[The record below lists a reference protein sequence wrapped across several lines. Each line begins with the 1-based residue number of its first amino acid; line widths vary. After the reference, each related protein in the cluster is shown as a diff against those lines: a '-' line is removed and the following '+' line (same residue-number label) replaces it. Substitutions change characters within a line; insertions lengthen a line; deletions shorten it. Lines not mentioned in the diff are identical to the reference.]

1 MMKRKGLI
9 IIVMLFLLASCQ
21 DENFETP
28 SYSNKIVVD
37 GWIEQGQHAKVF
49 LTWSCPYFSA
59 VDSIS
64 ILNLVLTSAKVS
76 VSDGSFEEILMLR
89 RNDAYFP
96 PFVYES
102 NTLRGVTG
110 RKYSLK
116 VEYGGHTVTA
126 STQIPESQPIDSLWF
141 SPAEGVDTAG
151 YIMLKFPD
159 RAGIDNYYRILTKKA
174 SATRYAPVFLPNLDG
189 SLVDGQI
196 ITMSITEESSETTPK
211 LFCVNDTVNVKLYTM
226 NYSEFRF
233 WDSLYNEHLNTTN
246 PFAASNLH
254 VQSNI
259 DGGLG
264 VWAGYGISI
273 KQIVCK

>member
-1 MMKRKGLI
+1 MMKRNG
-9 IIVMLFLLASCQ
+9 IIVIVMFFLIASCQ

-28 SYSNKIVVD
+28 SYSKKVVVD

-49 LTWSCPYFSA
+49 LTWSCPYFSE

-64 ILNLVLTSAKVS
+64 ILNLMLTSAKVT

-96 PFVYES
+96 PYVYES

-110 RKYSLK
+110 RTYSLK
-116 VEYGGHTVTA
+116 VEYGGHTITA

-141 SPAEGVDTAG
+141 SPANGVDTTG
-151 YIMLKFPD
+151 YIMLRFPD
-159 RAGIDNYYRILTKKA
+159 KIGVDNYYRILTKKS
-174 SATRYAPVFLPNLDG
+174 SATKYTPVFLPNLDG

-196 ITMSITEESSETTPK
+196 VTMSLTEENSETKPK
-211 LFCVNDTVNVKLYTM
+211 LFNVNDTVSVKLYTM
-226 NYSEFRF
+226 NYLEFKF
-233 WDSLYNEHLNTTN
+233 WNSLYSEHLNTTN

-259 DGGLG
+259 NGGLG
-264 VWAGYGISI
+264 VWAGYGTSI